1 MFQCIR
7 RRRNQ
12 IGKKTVEFK
21 TLTSQ
26 TLNLREYNLNQRQ
39 VQKIWKN
46 YITQLYNRTIRPEI
60 QEVETEK
67 EVCADKKC
75 CCILHSEAEK
85 AIREMSDKKAANTD
99 DVRGDV
105 LKLFE
110 NGLRL
115 IAQLINNIY
124 K

>member
-1 MFQCIR
+1 
-7 RRRNQ
+7 
-12 IGKKTVEFK
+12 
-21 TLTSQ
+21 
-26 TLNLREYNLNQRQ
+26 
-39 VQKIWKN
+39 
-46 YITQLYNRTIRPEI
+46 
-60 QEVETEK
+60 
-67 EVCADKKC
+67 
-75 CCILHSEAEK
+75 
-85 AIREMSDKKAANTD
+85 MSDKKAANTD